1 MSEIKSYKD
10 LNIWKNGLKISE
22 LTYKLTKT
30 FPKDEIFGMSSQM
43 KRSSVSIPSNIAE
56 GFGRS
61 STNSYLQY
69 LRIARGSLY
78 ELDTQLTLSKNLELT
93 KDNELINEIINLISE
108 EGKMINAYINKL
120 KEKK

>member
-1 MSEIKSYKD
+1 LSEIKSYKD

>member
-22 LTYKLTKT
+22 LTYKLTKN
-30 FPKDEIFGMSSQM
+30 FPQEEIYGIISQM
-43 KRSSVSIPSNIAE
+43 KRSSVSVPSNIAE

-61 STNSYLQY
+61 STKSYVQY

-78 ELDTQLTLSKNLELT
+78 ELDTQLTLSKNLGLT
-93 KDNELINEIINLISE
+93 EDFALIDQIEGLIVE
-108 EGKMINAYINKL
+108 EGKMINSYINKL
-120 KEKK
+120 KQNV